1 MTQPDTRTGA
11 EPGPSAQAAQP
22 EPHAQSPAAERN
34 RGPQTLRSMLSFSE
48 RVDLLIRVVL
58 AVAVSIGCYFII
70 EPFLTAI
77 VIAAILAVVTWPL
90 FASARSS
97 AGGSTTLPALLMV
110 FLIIIGVL
118 IPSSFL
124 LIALAQQIPKGISV
138 IREWIASGFTIPPA
152 ISEIPGIG
160 PWLHDQ
166 LLFAIDPASLSTTMQ
181 KLLEPLSAALLNAA
195 VNVSNILLQ
204 LALVTFIVFFFY
216 RDGAWFA
223 DRVQALMKRVSGDL
237 SNELTKILVNTTRSV
252 VFGLVGTALG
262 QAVVAG
268 IGFWIAGVPGILM
281 LCTLVFVLSIVP
293 IGPPLVWGP
302 SAIWLYSQGETGM
315 AVFLVLWGLLAVSS
329 VDNFL
334 KPILIARGSS
344 LPLALI
350 FLGVFGG
357 VIAFGFLG
365 LILGP
370 ILLAVGLSMLQA
382 WLKNPILAAKLDPDR
397 PRRSRRPIKRE
408 KRESTQTK
416 GNSLDNPSDQENT
429 SE

>member
-110 FLIIIGVL
+110 FLLIIGVL

-262 QAVVAG
+262 QAVVAT
-268 IGFWIAGVPGILM
+268 A
-281 LCTLVFVLSIVP
+281 
-293 IGPPLVWGP
+293 
-302 SAIWLYSQGETGM
+302 
-315 AVFLVLWGLLAVSS
+315 SS
-329 VDNFL
+329 
-334 KPILIARGSS
+334 P
-344 LPLALI
+344 
-350 FLGVFGG
+350 
-357 VIAFGFLG
+357 
-365 LILGP
+365 
-370 ILLAVGLSMLQA
+370 
-382 WLKNPILAAKLDPDR
+382 
-397 PRRSRRPIKRE
+397 
-408 KRESTQTK
+408 T
-416 GNSLDNPSDQENT
+416 
-429 SE
+429 

>member
-1 MTQPDTRTGA
+1 MTHIDSRTDTEA
-11 EPGPSAQAAQP
+11 ETISSSASERSH
-22 EPHAQSPAAERN
+22 EPQS
-34 RGPQTLRSMLSFSE
+34 LRSMLSFSE

-77 VIAAILAVVTWPL
+77 IIAAILAVVTWPL

-97 AGGSTTLPALLMV
+97 AGGSTTVPALLMV
-110 FLIIIGVL
+110 LLIIIGVL

-138 IREWIASGFTIPPA
+138 IREWISSGFTIPPA
-152 ISEIPGIG
+152 IAEIPGVG

-166 LLFAIDPASLSTTMQ
+166 LLFAIDPATLSSTMQ
-181 KLLEPLSAALLNAA
+181 RLLEPLSAALLNAA

-223 DRVQALMKRVSGDL
+223 DRVQTLMKRVSGDL

-268 IGFWIAGVPGILM
+268 IGFWIAGVPGILL
-281 LCTLVFVLSIVP
+281 LCALVFVLSIVP

-302 SAIWLYSQGETGM
+302 AAVWLYTQGETGM
-315 AVFLVLWGLLAVSS
+315 AIFLALWGLLAISS

-370 ILLAVGLSMLQA
+370 ILLAIGLSMLQA
-382 WLKNPILAAKLDPDR
+382 WLKNPILAAKFDADR
-397 PRRSRRPIKRE
+397 RRRSLRPYKRE
-408 KRESTQTK
+408 KRDNSPPR
-416 GNSLDNPSDQENT
+416 GNSLDKSSNEV
-429 SE
+429 EAKE

>member
-1 MTQPDTRTGA
+1 MSTEDTKQTESPTPETTA
-11 EPGPSAQAAQP
+11 SQA
-22 EPHAQSPAAERN
+22 
-34 RGPQTLRSMLSFSE
+34 QTLRSMLSFSE
-48 RVDLLIRVVL
+48 RIDLMIRIVL

-90 FASARSS
+90 FQRARASM
-97 AGGSTTLPALLMV
+97 GGNTTVPAILMV
-110 FLIIIGVL
+110 FLIIVGIL
-118 IPSSFL
+118 LPTSFL
-124 LIALAQQIPKGISV
+124 LVAIAQQIPKAVALARDWVS
-138 IREWIASGFTIPPA
+138 SGFTIPPGIA
-152 ISEIPGIG
+152 DIPMIG

-166 LLFAIDPASLSTTMQ
+166 LLFAIDPASLSGTLQ
-181 KLLEPLSAALLNAA
+181 KLLEPMTSWILNAA
-195 VNVSNILLQ
+195 VNVSHGVLQ

-223 DRVQALMKRVSGDL
+223 DRIRTLMRRVSGEL
-237 SNELTKILVNTTRSV
+237 SNELTNILVNTTRSV

-262 QAVVAG
+262 QAIVAG

-281 LCTLVFVLSIVP
+281 LCFLVFVLSIVP
-293 IGPPLVWGP
+293 VGPPLIWGP
-302 SAIWLYSQGETGM
+302 AAIWLYSKGEPGM
-315 AVFLVLWGLLAVSS
+315 AVFLVLWGTLAVSS

-382 WLKNPILAAKLDPDR
+382 WLRNPIFAGKLQGRPKRPKNR
-397 PRRSRRPIKRE
+397 PRAKFRGNHLSE
-408 KRESTQTK
+408 THHGRES
-416 GNSLDNPSDQENT
+416 S
-429 SE
+429 

>member
-110 FLIIIGVL
+110 FLLIIGVL

-237 SNELTKILVNTTRSV
+237 SNELTKILVNTTR
-252 VFGLVGTALG
+252 
-262 QAVVAG
+262 
-268 IGFWIAGVPGILM
+268 
-281 LCTLVFVLSIVP
+281 
-293 IGPPLVWGP
+293 PLVWGP